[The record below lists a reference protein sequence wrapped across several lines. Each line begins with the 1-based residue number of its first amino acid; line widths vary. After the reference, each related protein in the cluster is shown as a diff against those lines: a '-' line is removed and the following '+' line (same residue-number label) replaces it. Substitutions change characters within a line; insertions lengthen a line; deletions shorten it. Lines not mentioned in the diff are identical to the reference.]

1 MTEAPGF
8 RITEAPGFR
17 LCLVSVLF
25 LALLAGC
32 GGKKSRDSGYYGGDG
47 APAGRDRD
55 FSKIPDAVPK
65 AEAPS
70 RTGNK
75 PYVVFGKKYVP
86 LKSSAGFTQT
96 GMASWY
102 GTKFH
107 GRRTSSGE
115 PYDMW
120 AMTAA
125 HPVLPL
131 PTYVEVTH
139 LETGKQIV
147 VKVNDRGPFL
157 HNRIIDLSYAAAHKI
172 GIADKGVG
180 RVRVRALDASGHAPS
195 PVPTK
200 SVETNQP
207 MERALYY
214 LQAGSFLNSDNSLK
228 LRDSLRNRGLPL
240 FPANNK
246 QHLESGTPYRVRVGP
261 FQSLSRALQSQRK
274 LENLLGK
281 AVLLVTE
288 K

>member
-1 MTEAPGF
+1 MSEPLNLRF
-8 RITEAPGFR
+8 W
-17 LCLVSVLF
+17 LVSILSLF
-25 LALLAGC
+25 LLIGC
-32 GGKKSRDSGYYGGDG
+32 GGKKSKDRGYYGGDS
-47 APAGRDRD
+47 APAGKHRD

-65 AEAPS
+65 AELPS

-75 PYVVFGKKYVP
+75 PYVVFGKKYIP

-120 AMTAA
+120 TMTAA

-131 PTYVEVTH
+131 PTYVEVTS
-139 LETGKQIV
+139 LETGKRIV

-180 RVRVRALDASGHAPS
+180 RVTIRALDASGHAS
-195 PVPTK
+195 GPVPASSAKTH
-200 SVETNQP
+200 SSGQRP
-207 MERALYY
+207 LYY
-214 LQAGSFLNSDNSLK
+214 VQTGSFVNSENSLEM
-228 LRDSLRNRGLPL
+228 RDWIRNQGYRL
-240 FPANNK
+240 FPESNR
-246 QHLESGTPYRVRVGP
+246 QHLGGGIPYRVRVGP
-261 FQSLSRALQSQRK
+261 FQSLDRALQSQRK
-274 LENLLGK
+274 LENLLGE
-281 AVLLVTE
+281 VLLLVTE